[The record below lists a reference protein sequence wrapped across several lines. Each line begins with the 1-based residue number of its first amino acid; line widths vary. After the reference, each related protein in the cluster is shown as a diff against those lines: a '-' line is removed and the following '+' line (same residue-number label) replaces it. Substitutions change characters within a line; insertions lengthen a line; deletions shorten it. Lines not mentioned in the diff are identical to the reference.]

1 MESYVEVIFKS
12 FYEEITADF
21 KVKDQTPGLLN
32 AKKEELEL
40 ESHFVN
46 ID

>member
-1 MESYVEVIFKS
+1 MESYVEV
-12 FYEEITADF
+12 ITADF

-32 AKKEELEL
+32 AKKE
-40 ESHFVN
+40 SHFVN

>member
-1 MESYVEVIFKS
+1 MESYVEV
-12 FYEEITADF
+12 ITADF

-32 AKKEELEL
+32 AKKEELEV